1 MVRKTDSRVVVL
13 FDGVCNLCNGA
24 VQFLIKRDR
33 RNVFRFAS
41 LQSEPAQ
48 TLLKGHQL
56 EFDQFDSLVVIKEGR
71 VYERSDAVMILAH
84 SLGYPWKLIV
94 AGRVLPRFLRDGLYN
109 LIARNRY
116 RIFGRTESCMIP
128 DPALKERFL
137 G

>member
-1 MVRKTDSRVVVL
+1 
-13 FDGVCNLCNGA
+13 
-24 VQFLIKRDR
+24 LIKRDR

-48 TLLKGHQL
+48 TLLKRHQL
-56 EFDQFDSLVVIKEGR
+56 EFDQFDSIVVIKEGR

-84 SLGYPWKLIV
+84 SLGYPWKLIA
-94 AGRVLPRFLRDGLYN
+94 AGKVLPRFLRDGLYN
-109 LIARNRY
+109 LIARYRY